1 MRDNTELNVITA
13 VVVGFC
19 ALGLTSSIWPAVEH
33 TAGITFGVIFGLG
46 GLAVLGYIVRE
57 VRRELLFRAEM
68 RAFDR
73 RDAARAAASGHTPS
87 TVGGGRR

>member
-13 VVVGFC
+13 VIVGFC
-19 ALGLTSSIWPAVEH
+19 ALGLASSIWPAVEH
-33 TAGITFGVIFGLG
+33 TASVAFGVIFGLG
-46 GLAVLGYIVRE
+46 GLAVLFYVIRE

-73 RDAARAAASGHTPS
+73 RDAARAAASEHTPS
-87 TVGGGRR
+87 VVGGGQR

>member
-13 VVVGFC
+13 VIVGLC
-19 ALGLTSSIWPAVEH
+19 ALGLASSIWPAVEH
-33 TAGITFGVIFGLG
+33 TANVAFGLIFGLG
-46 GLAVLGYIVRE
+46 GLLVLGYVVRE

-73 RDAARAAASGHTPS
+73 RDAARAAAADVTGSA
-87 TVGGGRR
+87 VGGGQG